1 MAIDR
6 VLIIAEAGVNHNG
19 SIEIAKQMVDKAV
32 DAGVDIIKFQT
43 FKSEKL
49 VSKAARQAEY
59 QQRNIG
65 KQGEGQ
71 LEMLKKLELS
81 KQDHEE
87 LIAYCNKKGIRFF
100 STAFDMESIDYL
112 HSLNMGLWKIPSGEI
127 TNYPYLRKIASYGEP
142 IILSTGMCEL
152 SDIKAAVNVINKFW
166 PKANSQ
172 RPTANSQRPTAN
184 SQQLTANSQQPTA
197 NSQQPTAD
205 ITILHCNTEYPTPYQ
220 DVNLKAMLEIAETF
234 KVKFGYSD
242 HTQGIEVPIAAVALG
257 ASVIEKHFTL
267 DKTME
272 GPDHKASL
280 EPEELKAMVQAIR
293 HIEQALGTGHKT
305 ISESER
311 KNIEIARKS
320 IVAACPIKAGELLTE
335 DNLTVKRPG
344 SGISPMRWNEVVGTF
359 AVKDFEEEEPIV
371 L

>member
-32 DAGVDIIKFQT
+32 EAGVDIIKFQT

-81 KQDHEE
+81 QQDHEE

-152 SDIKAAVNVINKFW
+152 SDIKAAVNVINEFW
-166 PKANSQ
+166 P
-172 RPTANSQRPTAN
+172 TAKC
-184 SQQLTANSQQPTA
+184 
-197 NSQQPTAD
+197 QQPTAD

-311 KNIEIARKS
+311 KNIEIVRKS

-335 DNLTVKRPG
+335 GNLTVKRPG